1 MLVRSYYAKVEVEED
16 YFLSFYIFLEK
27 EKYESWGLDLG
38 GWFFYRLLYYYL
50 II

>member
-1 MLVRSYYAKVEVEED
+1 MLVRSYYAKVGVEED

-27 EKYESWGLDLG
+27 EKYESRGLDLG
-38 GWFFYRLLYYYL
+38 VGISTDYSTYL